1 MGKHGSRAC
10 VGDAIDI
17 VAFRF
22 GGGEGRK
29 GGSRRRVAML
39 LAMSKELSGDEGA
52 HEP

>member
-1 MGKHGSRAC
+1 MCKHGIRAC
-10 VGDAIDI
+10 VGGALEI
-17 VAFRF
+17 VTFRF

-39 LAMSKELSGDEGA
+39 LAMSKELLGDEGA

>member
-1 MGKHGSRAC
+1 MGKLGSRAC
-10 VGDAIDI
+10 VGGALDI

-22 GGGEGRK
+22 GGGEGRR

-39 LAMSKELSGDEGA
+39 LAMSQELSGDEGA